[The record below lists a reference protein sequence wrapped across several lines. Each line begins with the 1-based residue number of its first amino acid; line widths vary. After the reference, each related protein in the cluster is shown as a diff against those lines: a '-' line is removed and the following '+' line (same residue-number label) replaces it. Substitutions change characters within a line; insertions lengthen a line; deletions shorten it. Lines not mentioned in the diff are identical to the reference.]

1 MKARTLV
8 VGVLGGASAA
18 LVGPPAAS
26 AELDQLVQFL
36 QGIGSAA
43 MIPEVV
49 AGRGSDWTCRLRVD
63 FVVACGPVATDLLGV
78 AEERPV

>member
-1 MKARTLV
+1 
-8 VGVLGGASAA
+8 
-18 LVGPPAAS
+18 
-26 AELDQLVQFL
+26 L

-63 FVVACGPVATDLLGV
+63 FVVACAPVTTELLGV
-78 AEERPV
+78 AEERPA